1 MGWSLI
7 GKARRTC
14 SHVLSSIICSKET
27 PNHVG
32 FIMDGNRRYAQS
44 LGIDTMGGHSQG
56 YRVLLDCLQWC
67 LELQV
72 SVVSVYAFSIDNYN
86 RSEEEV
92 SSLMHLA
99 YGKLL
104 ELCREA
110 ESLEGRGVR
119 IQIVG
124 DVSLAPKEV
133 QEATRQIMDATR
145 HNSRCTLNICFSY
158 TSSEEIVRAARLCC
172 SGLATEQMTLGFM
185 SHIDDYLY
193 TADCPPMDLLIRTS
207 GECRLSD
214 FMLRQAH
221 CCLLHFTPKLWPDF
235 SYLDLLEAII
245 LYQKHVDELKYAR
258 VSLQEAKHR
267 SLIHRGHA
275 CLAKFDSLARSKTD
289 EYHSPSSVI
298 TPEDTSSVD
307 SPR

>member
-1 MGWSLI
+1 MGWSLVE
-7 GKARRTC
+7 KARRTC
-14 SHVLSSIICSKET
+14 SYVLTSIICSKET

-56 YRVLLDCLQWC
+56 YHVLLDCLQWC
-67 LELQV
+67 LEFQV

-99 YGKLL
+99 SGKLL

-110 ESLEGRGVR
+110 ESLEDRGLR

-124 DVSLAPKEV
+124 DLSLAPQEV
-133 QEATRQIMDATR
+133 QEAAQQIMDATR
-145 HNSRCTLNICFSY
+145 LNSRCTLNICFSY
-158 TSSEEIVRAARLCC
+158 TSSEELVRAAHMC
-172 SGLATEQMTLGFM
+172 SGLVTQQTLGL
-185 SHIDDYLY
+185 SHIDDCLY
-193 TADCPPMDLLIRTS
+193 TADCPPIDLLIRTS

-245 LYQKHVDELKYAR
+245 LYQRHYHELQYAR
-258 VSLQEAKHR
+258 TSLQGAKHR

-275 CLAKFDSLARSKTD
+275 CLARFDSMCRNKAE

-298 TPEDTSSVD
+298 TPEDTSSID